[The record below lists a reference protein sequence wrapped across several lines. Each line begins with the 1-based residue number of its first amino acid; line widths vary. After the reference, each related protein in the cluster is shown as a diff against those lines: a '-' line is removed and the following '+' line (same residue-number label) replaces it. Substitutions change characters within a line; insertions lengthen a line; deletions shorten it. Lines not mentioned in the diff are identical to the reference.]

1 MRYILESLKIPI
13 LENYDMPIIVV
24 GSFILLIL
32 YIFSI
37 FYMEDRRE
45 EKRVEA
51 NLLTLVISFCP
62 IVNTILAIYFMHKNS
77 DYKKSIEKL
86 FND

>member
-1 MRYILESLKIPI
+1 
-13 LENYDMPIIVV
+13 MPVIVV

-51 NLLTLVISFCP
+51 NLLTLVITYCP
-62 IVNTILAIYFMHKNS
+62 IINILIAIYFMHKKS

>member
-1 MRYILESLKIPI
+1 
-13 LENYDMPIIVV
+13 MPIIVA
-24 GSFILLIL
+24 GLFILFIL

-37 FYMEDRRE
+37 FYIEDRRV

-51 NLLTLVISFCP
+51 NLLTLVITYCP
-62 IVNTILAIYFMHKNS
+62 IINTLIAIYFMHKKS

>member
-1 MRYILESLKIPI
+1 
-13 LENYDMPIIVV
+13 MPIIVV
-24 GSFILLIL
+24 IL

-62 IVNTILAIYFMHKNS
+62 IINTVLTIYFMNKNS

>member
-1 MRYILESLKIPI
+1 
-13 LENYDMPIIVV
+13 MPVIVIGAFV
-24 GSFILLIL
+24 LLVF

-37 FYMEDRRE
+37 FYMEDHRV

-51 NLLTLVISFCP
+51 NLLTLVIIYCP
-62 IVNTILAIYFMHKNS
+62 IINTVLTIYFMNKNS

>member
-1 MRYILESLKIPI
+1 
-13 LENYDMPIIVV
+13 MPVIVV
-24 GSFILLIL
+24 GLFILLIF

-37 FYMEDRRE
+37 FYIEDRRV

-51 NLLTLVISFCP
+51 NLLTLVITYCP
-62 IVNTILAIYFMHKNS
+62 IINTLIAIYFMHKKS
-77 DYKKSIEKL
+77 DYKKSIKKL

>member
-1 MRYILESLKIPI
+1 
-13 LENYDMPIIVV
+13 MPVIVV
-24 GSFILLIL
+24 GLFILFIL

-37 FYMEDRRE
+37 RYMEDRRE
-45 EKRVEA
+45 RNRVEV

-62 IVNTILAIYFMHKNS
+62 IVNTIFAIYFMHKKS

>member
-1 MRYILESLKIPI
+1 
-13 LENYDMPIIVV
+13 MPVIVV
-24 GSFILLIL
+24 IL

-45 EKRVEA
+45 EKRVKA
-51 NLLTLVISFCP
+51 NLLTLVIIYCP
-62 IVNTILAIYFMHKNS
+62 IINTVLTIYFMNKNA

>member
-1 MRYILESLKIPI
+1 MRYILENLKILI
-13 LENYDMPIIVV
+13 LENYDMPVIVV
-24 GSFILLIL
+24 IL
-32 YIFSI
+32 YIFSV

-51 NLLTLVISFCP
+51 NLLTLVITYCP